1 MSGGQDVGT
10 DVRLSVLRPP
20 DLPTFRHSPAR
31 LMAAPVVTPERIGDL
46 LVREGLITKEQL
58 EKALAEQKQN
68 GTRVGYNL
76 VKLGFIPETELT
88 KMLAR
93 QFRMPAVDLS
103 RFEVDPRIAKLIPA
117 DLAIKHLVLPLKRDG
132 RTLTVAMAD
141 PTNLGV
147 LEDLKFITRYD
158 IFPVIGGEFT
168 LKTAIEK
175 LYESVAEAQ
184 VADLLSVIDD
194 LDAEIEVV
202 EEEEED
208 VAAAAMNAQME
219 DAPVVKLINAI
230 LTDAVKRGASD
241 IHFECFEHDI
251 RVRYRVDGA
260 LQEVMKPP
268 MKLKA
273 ALISRFKI
281 MAQLNI
287 AERRVPQDGRIK
299 LKMGNKVIDY
309 RVSTLPTLF
318 GEKIVL
324 RILDKGNLSFD
335 LASFG
340 IEPRAE
346 QDLMEAVSN
355 PYGMVLV
362 TGPTGSG
369 KTTTLYSALS
379 KVNNMDVNIMTAEDP
394 VEYNLFGINQVQVRT
409 DIGMTFA
416 AALKAFLRQDPN
428 IIMLGEIRDLETGG
442 IAIKAALT
450 GHMVLSTLHTNSA
463 PETVTRLLDM
473 GLEPFNVASA
483 INLILAQRLV
493 RRICAGCRTRYE
505 PSPEEL
511 SALKVKPSTTMR
523 DLRFTEEALQNAKL
537 KATKEAAPFLANV
550 SLDTTIGELGFFKGR
565 GCEACAG
572 TGLKGRQGVYEVM
585 PMTPNLRKLILMNVG
600 AAEIRDAAVDEGMLT
615 LRMDGWMKVIKGI
628 TTLEQVVRETSA

>member
-1 MSGGQDVGT
+1 
-10 DVRLSVLRPP
+10 
-20 DLPTFRHSPAR
+20 
-31 LMAAPVVTPERIGDL
+31 MAAPVVAIERIGDL
-46 LVREGLITKEQL
+46 LVREGLITREQL
-58 EKALAEQKQN
+58 ARALEEQRQS

-76 VKLGFIPETELT
+76 IKLGFIEENELT

-93 QFRMPAVDLS
+93 QYKMPAIDLS
-103 RFEVDPRIAKLIPA
+103 RFEVDPKIAKMIPTE
-117 DLAIKHLVLPLKRDG
+117 LAVKNLVIPLKRDG
-132 RTLTVAMAD
+132 RTLTIAMAD

-158 IFPVIGGEFT
+158 IFPVIAGEFT
-168 LKTAIEK
+168 LRNVIEK
-175 LYESVAEAQ
+175 IYGTQDELRLEKLMS
-184 VADLLSVIDD
+184 
-194 LDAEIEVV
+194 EIEVDSDV
-202 EEEEED
+202 EVIEEKD
-208 VAAAAMNAQME
+208 DDATAADID

-241 IHFECFEHDI
+241 IHFECFEHEL
-251 RVRYRVDGA
+251 RVRYRIDGA
-260 LQEVMKPP
+260 LMEVMKPP

-299 LKMGNKVIDY
+299 LKVGTKVIDY

-318 GEKIVL
+318 GEKVVL
-324 RILDKGNLSFD
+324 RILDKGNLTLD
-335 LASFG
+335 LEKFG

-346 QDLMEAVSN
+346 HDLMEAVMN

-379 KVNNMDVNIMTAEDP
+379 KINQIDVNIMTAEDP
-394 VEYNLFGINQVQVRT
+394 VEYNMFGVNQVLVRNEV
-409 DIGMTFA
+409 GMTFA

-428 IIMLGEIRDLETGG
+428 IIMVGEIRDLETGG

-450 GHMVLSTLHTNSA
+450 GHLVLSTLHTNSA

-483 INLILAQRLV
+483 LNLVLAQRLL
-493 RRICAGCRTRYE
+493 RRICSNCRTAYA
-505 PSPEEL
+505 PTDEEL
-511 SALKVKPSTTMR
+511 AGAKVTRDTTLR
-523 DLRFTEEALQNAKL
+523 DLRFTEDAIASAKA
-537 KATKEAAPFLANV
+537 KATKEAIPYLQHAT
-550 SLDTTIGELGFFKGR
+550 LDTRVGELGFFKGT
-565 GCEACAG
+565 GCDTCAG

-585 PMTPNLRKLILMNVG
+585 PMSQKIRRLIIMNSG
-600 AAEIRDAAVDEGMLT
+600 AAEIRDGAIEEGMLT
-615 LRMDGWMKVIKGI
+615 LRMDAWMKVIKGI
-628 TTLEQVVRETSA
+628 TTVEQMIRETSA

>member
-1 MSGGQDVGT
+1 
-10 DVRLSVLRPP
+10 
-20 DLPTFRHSPAR
+20 
-31 LMAAPVVTPERIGDL
+31 MAAPNATSSTERIGDL
-46 LVREGLITKEQL
+46 LVREGVITAEQL
-58 EKALAEQKQN
+58 AKALQEQKQS

-76 VKLGFIPETELT
+76 VKLGFVQEIQLT
-88 KMLAR
+88 KMLAK
-93 QFRMPAVDLS
+93 QHKMPAVDLS
-103 RFEVDPRIAKLIPA
+103 RFELDPKIAKMIPA
-117 DLAIKHLVLPLKRDG
+117 DLAQKNLVIPLKREG

-141 PTNLGV
+141 PSNLGV

-158 IFPVIGGEFT
+158 IFPVIAGEYT
-168 LKTAIEK
+168 LRNLIDKMFGATD
-175 LYESVAEAQ
+175 EAQ
-184 VADLLSVIDD
+184 MASLMDTINDLESEADV
-194 LDAEIEVV
+194 EVV
-202 EEEEED
+202 EETQEE
-208 VAAAAMNAQME
+208 VSQAALAAQME

-230 LTDAVKRGASD
+230 LTDAVRRGASD
-241 IHFECFEHDI
+241 IHFECFEHEI
-251 RVRYRVDGA
+251 RVRYRIDGA

-324 RILDKGNLSFD
+324 RILDKGNLTFD
-335 LASFG
+335 LSAFG

-346 QDLMEAVSN
+346 KDLMEAVSN

-379 KVNNMDVNIMTAEDP
+379 KVNQIDVNIMTAEDP
-394 VEYNLFGINQVQVRT
+394 VEYNLFGINQVLVRT
-409 DIGMTFA
+409 EIGMTFA

-428 IIMLGEIRDLETGG
+428 IIMVGEIRDLETGG

-463 PETVTRLLDM
+463 PETVTRLMDM

-483 INLILAQRLV
+483 LNLILAQRLV
-493 RRICAGCRTRYE
+493 RKICSNCRTAYV
-505 PSPEEL
+505 PSLEEL
-511 SALKVKPSTTMR
+511 DAAKVKPDTTLR
-523 DLRFTEEALQNAKL
+523 ELRFTEEALRNAKA
-537 KATKEAAPFLANV
+537 KATKEALPFLTNLG
-550 SLDTTIGELGFFKGR
+550 LDTKIKELGFFKGR
-565 GCEACAG
+565 GCEQCNG
-572 TGLKGRQGVYEVM
+572 SGLKGRQGVYEVLV
-585 PMTPNLRKLILMNVG
+585 MTPAIRKLVMQNVG
-600 AAEIRDAAVDEGMLT
+600 AAEIRDGAIEEGMLT
-615 LRMDGWMKVIKGI
+615 LRMDAWLKVLKGL
-628 TTLEQVVRETSA
+628 TTTEQMIRETSA